1 MSGSYICGEE
11 GRGGGG
17 MKEERRGGG
26 DEGGEERG
34 RWGRGRER
42 GGKLFYSLQ
51 DHPPGKDVTC
61 YNGAFSVGI
70 I

>member
-1 MSGSYICGEE
+1 MSGSYICG
-11 GRGGGG
+11 
-17 MKEERRGGG
+17 EERRGGG

-42 GGKLFYSLQ
+42 GGGGKLFYSLQ

>member
-1 MSGSYICGEE
+1 
-11 GRGGGG
+11 

-42 GGKLFYSLQ
+42 GGGGKLFYSLQ